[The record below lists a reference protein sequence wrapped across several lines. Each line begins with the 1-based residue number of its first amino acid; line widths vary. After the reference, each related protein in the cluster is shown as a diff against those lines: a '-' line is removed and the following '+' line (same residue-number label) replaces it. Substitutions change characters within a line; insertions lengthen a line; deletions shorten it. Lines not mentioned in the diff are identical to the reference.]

1 MLHALMMPRMW
12 PCHRLQTVDSTQRE
26 ALRRIAACAGDSAPF
41 AVWTTAQTDGQGR
54 HGKAWVD
61 SGDALAISVAWPA
74 GDSASRL
81 GPWPLRAS
89 LAVAEAIS
97 AHWPGLAPH
106 LGVKWPND
114 ILVGGIKAGGVLI
127 TRHLVA
133 TKAWLVAGI
142 GLNLD
147 WPHEES
153 HEFRA
158 CGLRQNNQNHFLD
171 PNLNPN
177 LDLKNLTADKLAELI
192 TLAIEAESCRRIP
205 EVSRRFSQFNI
216 YVHQSAVLR
225 DSRTGEVLMR
235 GTVKGVGES
244 GAIEL
249 IQPDGSIIHAEIG
262 ELSLRIEESLA

>member
-26 ALRRIAACAGDSAPF
+26 ALRRIAACAGDCAPF

-54 HGKAWVD
+54 HGKTWVD

-74 GDSASRL
+74 ADSASRL

-97 AHWPGLAPH
+97 SHWPELGPH

-114 ILVGGIKAGGVLI
+114 ILVHGVKAGGVLI

-133 TKAWLVAGI
+133 AKAWLIAGI

-147 WPHEES
+147 WPHEGP

-158 CGLRQNNQNHFLD
+158 CGLRQNNQNHSL
-171 PNLNPN
+171 N
-177 LDLKNLTADKLAELI
+177 LDLEGLTADKLAELI
-192 TLAIEAESCRRIP
+192 TLAIEAESCLRLP

-249 IQPDGSIIHAEIG
+249 IQPDGSIVHAEIG
-262 ELSLRIEESLA
+262 ELSMRIEESLA